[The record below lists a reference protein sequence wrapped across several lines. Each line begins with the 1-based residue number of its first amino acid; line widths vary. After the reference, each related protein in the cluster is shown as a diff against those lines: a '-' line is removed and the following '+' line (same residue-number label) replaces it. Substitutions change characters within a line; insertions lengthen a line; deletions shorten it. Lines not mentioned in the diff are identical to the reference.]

1 MKKLTL
7 IVTTIV
13 LCTTAF
19 ANTTTPPAPS
29 ESLFKTTKLHLSGLP
44 TSLKETTSTPSA
56 LSRYEKIS
64 TAYTL
69 LAPHLKTKHEQIA
82 NQNVWKDLEFLSG
95 DHTKEINLLAL
106 FNRTHLPEGE
116 IYLVDLL
123 TNPITN
129 IQELRNRQAI
139 ITTLTS
145 TQPLMHSID
154 ATFLTLKNQHQLLCS
169 LWASES
175 QQLFNS
181 HYFQRPF
188 LKPLNTNSTY
198 QGITPYLRIL
208 PLLTASSS
216 FVAFINYAY
225 KNSTK
230 LNEQSIDAG
239 ASMFFGIFALIGQ
252 LKNDLFSL
260 NHIHKTANSVAA
272 LINAMDTLEKHIEEN
287 PALKNLQYANVFKD
301 FAKTKTSL
309 SPKMQR
315 LTSLLRTNTF
325 KGKPKL
331 LSLKGR
337 AKVAYALIQEI
348 KAELIP
354 ALLALGEVDA
364 YLSCAKLY
372 KEFEGKN
379 NNFVFAEYLEQN
391 SPSLAIEGLWN
402 PFVGSEK
409 AIVNSITLG
418 NNLPL
423 NIILTGP
430 NAGGK
435 STFIKGITL
444 NVLLAQ
450 TIGIV
455 PARNFS
461 FTPFAKINTY
471 MNISDD
477 ISAGKSLF
485 MSEVLR
491 AQELVDTIQNL
502 PTNKFVFSVMDEMF
516 SGTSPREGEATS
528 YAVAENL
535 GNHPHS
541 VLLLATHFPELK
553 KLATV
558 TGNFK
563 NYQVRVVHHADGT
576 FTYPFKL
583 QAGAADQNVAID
595 ILKQQGFSGSILD
608 KAQEILA
615 RNRN

>member
-1 MKKLTL
+1 MKKITL

-29 ESLFKTTKLHLSGLP
+29 EPLSEITKLHLSGLP
-44 TSLKETTSTPSA
+44 TPLKKTTSTPSA

-64 TAYTL
+64 TAYTIL
-69 LAPHLKTKHEQIA
+69 TPHLKTKHEQIA
-82 NQNVWKDLEFLSG
+82 NQNVWKDLEFLVG
-95 DHTKEINLLAL
+95 DHAKEINLLAL
-106 FNRTHLPEGE
+106 FFNKTHLPEGE

-139 ITTLTS
+139 ITTLTNN
-145 TQPLMHSID
+145 PHLMHSFD

-198 QGITPYLRIL
+198 QGITPYLRTL

-225 KNSTK
+225 KNPTT
-230 LNEQSIDAG
+230 LNEQTINAG
-239 ASMFFGIFALIGQ
+239 VSLFFGIFALIGQ
-252 LKNDLFSL
+252 LKNDLFAL
-260 NHIHKTANSVAA
+260 NRIHETANSVAA
-272 LINAMDTLEKHIEEN
+272 LINAMDTLEKCIDEN

-337 AKVAYALIQEI
+337 AKIAYALIQEI
-348 KAELIP
+348 KEELIP

-372 KEFEGKN
+372 KEFKGKN
-379 NNFVFAEYLEQN
+379 NSFVFAEYLEQN
-391 SPSLAIEGLWN
+391 SPFLAVESLWN

-409 AIVNSITLG
+409 SISNDIKLG

-435 STFIKGITL
+435 STFAKGIAL
-444 NVLLAQ
+444 NILLAQ
-450 TIGIV
+450 TITIV
-455 PARNFS
+455 PAHS
-461 FTPFAKINTY
+461 CILTPFSKINTY

-477 ISAGKSLF
+477 TAGGNSLF
-485 MSEVLR
+485 KSEVLR
-491 AQELVDTIQNL
+491 AHELIHSIESLQK
-502 PTNKFVFSVMDEMF
+502 TNFSFSVMDEMF
-516 SGTSPREGEATS
+516 SGTSPKEGEAAS

-535 GNHPHS
+535 GKKKNS
-541 VLLLATHFPELK
+541 ILLLATHFPKLK
-553 KLATV
+553 KLETAT
-558 TGNFK
+558 GSFK
-563 NYQVRVVHHADGT
+563 NYQVRVVHNIDGT
-576 FTYPFKL
+576 FIYPFKL
-583 QAGAADQNVAID
+583 QEGAADQNVAID
-595 ILKQQGFSGSILD
+595 ILKQQGFSSSILD
-608 KAQEILA
+608 RAQEILA
-615 RNRN
+615 EN